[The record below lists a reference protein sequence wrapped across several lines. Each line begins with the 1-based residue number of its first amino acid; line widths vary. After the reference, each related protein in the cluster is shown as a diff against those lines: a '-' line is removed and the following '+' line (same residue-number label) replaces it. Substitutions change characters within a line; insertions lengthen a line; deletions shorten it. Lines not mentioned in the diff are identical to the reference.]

1 MSSPCEW
8 AVNIPKRKLSA
19 HFEFIDSFKKIKNV
33 LFIFLCGVSN
43 ICIAEAF
50 RGLCLKGGGVTD
62 LPAPPPR
69 FVYLHLP
76 YR

>member
-33 LFIFLCGVSN
+33 LFILLCGVSN
-43 ICIAEAF
+43 IFFC
-50 RGLCLKGGGVTD
+50 RGL
-62 LPAPPPR
+62 
-69 FVYLHLP
+69 
-76 YR
+76 

>member
-33 LFIFLCGVSN
+33 LFIFFEWGFEHFYC
-43 ICIAEAF
+43 
-50 RGLCLKGGGVTD
+50 RGL
-62 LPAPPPR
+62 
-69 FVYLHLP
+69 
-76 YR
+76 